1 MDLWDF
7 VRLLVRRWYLTV
19 PLLALAAAAAL
30 FAAQGVTPTY
40 TASATG
46 AFLDPAIVLQPDEVV
61 PNPWAQAGVETT
73 AKAVV
78 DSVAD
83 PITTDQV
90 AAEGYARNYEIT
102 LPSRSVLFGILAS
115 APTPEGAT
123 TTLDHVVDLMRQD
136 LRSKQAAYGVPDSQQ
151 VLIQMASGTSIVAT
165 RDSLKRVLLVVIGLG
180 GILTGLIVFIVDSL
194 VGHRARHRAMS
205 DEATDGEAEASSKDV
220 DGEDREKAGS
230 DGWEISDDAS
240 THEETVAT
248 GLTNDEVDGDSADDE
263 RASDDRQVISARA
276 PQEK

>member
-19 PLLALAAAAAL
+19 PLLVLATAAAL

-46 AFLDPAIVLQPDEVV
+46 AFLDPAIVVPPNEVV

-83 PITTDQV
+83 PITTDKV
-90 AAEGYARNYEIT
+90 AADGYARNYEIK
-102 LPSRSVLFGILAS
+102 LPSRSVLFGILVS

-123 TTLDHVVDLMRQD
+123 RTLDHVVDLMRQD
-136 LRSKQAAYGVPDSQQ
+136 LRSKQAAYGVPDKQQ

-194 VGHRARHRAMS
+194 IGHRARHRAMS
-205 DEATDGEAEASSKDV
+205 DDAADKDAEESSKDV
-220 DGEDREKAGS
+220 DGESHEKAERGGRENG
-230 DGWEISDDAS
+230 DGAS
-240 THEETVAT
+240 RP
-248 GLTNDEVDGDSADDE
+248 EVRANGDRHVST
-263 RASDDRQVISARA
+263 ASA